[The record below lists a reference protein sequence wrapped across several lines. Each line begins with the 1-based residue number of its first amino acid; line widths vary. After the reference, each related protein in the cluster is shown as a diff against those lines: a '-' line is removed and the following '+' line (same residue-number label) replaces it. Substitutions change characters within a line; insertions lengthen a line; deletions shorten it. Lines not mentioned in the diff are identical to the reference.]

1 MELLT
6 TILEWIGVLIL
17 VLALVLLVVFYCRGA
32 FRNYI
37 DYRAINV
44 PSPDEPR
51 FAVALASLSN
61 SLGTTGRITGFWFQA
76 DEIQPARIEAIRN
89 AQHCIHFETFFM
101 TPGHRAND
109 FAAALSERA
118 AAGVKVELVVDH
130 YGTKKLP
137 EKYWQRLK
145 KAGVEV
151 RFFNPFSW
159 KAPFDYAGRTH
170 RKLLLIDGNIALIG
184 GAGISDFWDG
194 QKKFG
199 DTAPWF
205 DFEFRLEGAVVS
217 VLEGMF
223 MQHWAMAGGTADLG
237 GEHFDSDSRVD
248 PLILVTPGE
257 DPSYRSSSIR
267 ALFTTAIF
275 AARERV
281 WISSP
286 YFLPDHQSCQALITA
301 KKRGIDVRILTCG
314 PHNDKKLVYYAS
326 IELFGDLLKAGIK
339 IHEHQPSMLHAKCL
353 LVDDKWVST
362 GSANFDPRSFFHN
375 DELNIS
381 TGESQMVQRIEAL
394 FRTGF
399 DRSQLVSMTQWR
411 TRPFWQ
417 RLIGNLVLFLQS
429 QL

>member
-1 MELLT
+1 MELFI
-6 TILEWIGVLIL
+6 TILAWLSAIALLIGFVLII
-17 VLALVLLVVFYCRGA
+17 VFYVRGA
-32 FRNYI
+32 FRDYI

-44 PSPDEPR
+44 PSPDERR
-51 FAVALASLSN
+51 FAIALGSLSN
-61 SLGTTGRITGFWFQA
+61 SLGTTGRVTDFWLEA
-76 DEIQPARIEAIRN
+76 NEIQPARLEAIR
-89 AQHCIHFETFFM
+89 AAKRCIHFETFFM

-109 FAAALSERA
+109 FAEALAERA
-118 AAGVKVELVVDH
+118 AAGVEVQLVVDH

-137 EKYWQRLK
+137 HKYWKRLK
-145 KAGVEV
+145 AANVEV
-151 RFFNPFSW
+151 RFFKPFSW

-170 RKLLLIDGNIALIG
+170 RKLLLIDGKVALIG

-194 QKKFG
+194 QEKFG

-205 DFEFRLEGAVVS
+205 DFEFRLEGAVLS
-217 VLEGMF
+217 ILEGMF
-223 MQHWAMAGGTADLG
+223 MQHWAAAGGTVDLG
-237 GEHFDSDSRVD
+237 AANFQPFPPVD
-248 PLILVTPGE
+248 PIMLVTPGE

-281 WISSP
+281 WMSSP
-286 YFLPDHQSCQALITA
+286 YFLPDYQSRQALITA
-301 KKRGIDVRILTCG
+301 KQQGIDVRILTCG

-326 IELFGDLLKAGIK
+326 IELYGELLKAGIK

-353 LVDDKWVST
+353 LIDNKWVST

-381 TGESQMVQRIEAL
+381 TAEPQMVQHIEK
-394 FRTGF
+394 FFCTGF
-399 DRSQLVSMTQWR
+399 ERSKLVSMADWR
-411 TRPFWQ
+411 TR
-417 RLIGNLVLFLQS
+417 RLWKRIIGRLMLLVQS

>member
-6 TILEWIGVLIL
+6 TILAWLGAIILLIGFILI
-17 VLALVLLVVFYCRGA
+17 VVFYVQGA
-32 FRNYI
+32 FRDYI

-44 PSPDEPR
+44 PSPDERR
-51 FAVALASLSN
+51 FAVALSSLSN
-61 SLGTTGRITGFWFQA
+61 SLGATGCITDFWFEA
-76 DEIQPARIEAIRN
+76 DEIQSARLEAIRN
-89 AQHCIHFETFFM
+89 AKRCIHFETFFM
-101 TPGHRAND
+101 TPGRRAND
-109 FAAALSERA
+109 FAAALAERA
-118 AAGVKVELVVDH
+118 AAGVEVQLVVDH

-137 EKYWQRLK
+137 QTYWKQLK
-145 KAGVEV
+145 AAGVEV
-151 RFFNPFSW
+151 RFFKPFSW

-170 RKLLLIDGNIALIG
+170 RKLLLIDGKVALIG

-205 DFEFRLEGAVVS
+205 DFEFCLEGVVVS

-223 MQHWAMAGGTADLG
+223 MQHWASAGGTVDLG
-237 GEHFDSDSRVD
+237 AENFHPDPPVD
-248 PLILVTPGE
+248 PMILVTPSD
-257 DPSYRSSSIR
+257 DPSYQSSSIK

-314 PHNDKKLVYYAS
+314 PHNDKKFVYYAS
-326 IELFGDLLKAGIK
+326 VELYGNLLPAGIK

-353 LVDDKWVST
+353 LIDDKWVTT

-381 TGESQMVQRIEAL
+381 TAEPQMVQHIEQL
-394 FRTGF
+394 FHTGF
-399 DRSQLVSMTQWR
+399 ERSQLVSIANWR
-411 TRPFWQ
+411 TRPLWK
-417 RLIGNLVLFLQS
+417 RTVGRLVLFLQS

>member
-1 MELLT
+1 MQLFT
-6 TILEWIGVLIL
+6 TILTWLGAIALIIGFILI
-17 VLALVLLVVFYCRGA
+17 VVFYLRGA
-32 FRNYI
+32 FRDYI

-44 PSPDEPR
+44 PSPDERR
-51 FAVALASLSN
+51 FAVALGSLSN
-61 SLGTTGRITGFWFQA
+61 SLGTTGRVTGFWFEA
-76 DEIQPARIEAIRN
+76 DEIQPARLEAIRT
-89 AQHCIHFETFFM
+89 AKRCIHFETFFM
-101 TPGHRAND
+101 TPGRRAND
-109 FAAALSERA
+109 FAAALAERA
-118 AAGVKVELVVDH
+118 AAGVEVQLVIDH

-137 EKYWQRLK
+137 DKYWKRLEA
-145 KAGVEV
+145 AGVEV
-151 RFFNPFSW
+151 RFFKPFSW

-170 RKLLLIDGNIALIG
+170 RKLLLIDGKIVLIG

-199 DTAPWF
+199 DQAPWF

-223 MQHWAMAGGTADLG
+223 MQHWASANGTVDLG
-237 GEHFDSDSRVD
+237 VENFHPDSPVD
-248 PLILVTPGE
+248 PMILVTPGE

-275 AARERV
+275 AAEERV

-286 YFLPDHQSCQALITA
+286 YFLPDYQSSQALITA

-326 IELFGDLLKAGIK
+326 VELFGDLLKAGIK
-339 IHEHQPSMLHAKCL
+339 IYEHQPSMLHAKSL
-353 LVDDKWVST
+353 LIDDKWVST

-375 DELNIS
+375 DELDVS
-381 TGESQMVQRIEAL
+381 TDEPQMVQHIEQL
-394 FRTGF
+394 FYTGF
-399 DRSQLVSMTQWR
+399 ERSRLVSMTDWR
-411 TRPFWQ
+411 TRRLWK
-417 RLIGNLVLFLQS
+417 RLIGRLVLFLQS

>member
-6 TILEWIGVLIL
+6 TILTWLCGIIFFTSLFLLI
-17 VLALVLLVVFYCRGA
+17 VFYFQGA
-32 FRNYI
+32 FRDYI

-44 PSPDEPR
+44 PSPNERR
-51 FAVALASLSN
+51 FAVALGSLSN
-61 SLGTTGRITGFWFQA
+61 SLGTTGRVTDFWFEA
-76 DEIQPARIEAIRN
+76 NEVQPARLEAIR
-89 AQHCIHFETFFM
+89 AAKRCIHFETFFM

-109 FAAALSERA
+109 FAEALAERA
-118 AAGVKVELVVDH
+118 AAGVEVQLVVDH
-130 YGTKKLP
+130 HGTKKLP
-137 EKYWQRLK
+137 DKYWKRLK
-145 KAGVEV
+145 AAGVEV
-151 RFFNPFSW
+151 RFFKPFSW

-170 RKLLLIDGNIALIG
+170 RKLLLIDGKVGLIG

-205 DFEFRLEGAVVS
+205 DFEFSLEGAVVS
-217 VLEGMF
+217 ILEGMF
-223 MQHWAMAGGTADLG
+223 MQHWTSAGGTVDLSVKN
-237 GEHFDSDSRVD
+237 FDPSPPVD
-248 PLILVTPGE
+248 PMILVTPGE
-257 DPSYRSSSIR
+257 DPSYRSSSMR
-267 ALFTTAIF
+267 ALFTTAIL
-275 AARERV
+275 AAREYV

-286 YFLPDHQSCQALITA
+286 YFLPDHQSRQALITA

-326 IELFGDLLKAGIK
+326 IELYGELLKAGIK

-353 LVDDKWVST
+353 LIDNQWVST

-375 DELNIS
+375 DELDIS
-381 TGESQMVQRIEAL
+381 TAEPQMLQRIEKL

-399 DRSQLVSMTQWR
+399 ERSKLVSITDWN
-411 TRPFWQ
+411 TR
-417 RLIGNLVLFLQS
+417 RLWKRIIGRLVLFVQS